1 MFYERTVR
9 ETGVRLSA
17 QHLAVAYSGRL
28 SLAETSEPVTDSFI
42 DQTLTIHHK
51 MVVRAPN
58 LFAMLLQLDEEYG
71 ARNRLTVPPRFTYC
85 S

>member
-1 MFYERTVR
+1 VFYERTVR

-42 DQTLTIHHK
+42 EQALTIHHR
-51 MVVRAPN
+51 MVVRAPKSDA
-58 LFAMLLQLDEEYG
+58 LA
-71 ARNRLTVPPRFTYC
+71 NR
-85 S
+85 